1 MHGNDWIDIDHT
13 FSTGFDF
20 INEAALEIN
29 QLQPEDYNTDLPQ
42 RIMNALRAV
51 AGKILKLQ
59 QDKNGD
65 YVY

>member
-29 QLQPEDYNTDLPQ
+29 QLQPEDYNTDLP
-42 RIMNALRAV
+42 
-51 AGKILKLQ
+51 
-59 QDKNGD
+59 
-65 YVY
+65 